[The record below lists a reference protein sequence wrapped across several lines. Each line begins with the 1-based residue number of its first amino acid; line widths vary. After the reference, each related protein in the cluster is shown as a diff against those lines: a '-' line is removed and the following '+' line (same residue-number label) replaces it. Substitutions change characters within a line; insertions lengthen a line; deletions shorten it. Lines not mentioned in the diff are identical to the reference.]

1 MILSGAS
8 MRDDRISITEMF
20 RPFVDSKQQ
29 FLGLGEA
36 WVEFLSYLKKRRGA
50 DIRTF
55 RRMEEIDR
63 AMSYVADALL
73 DEGNAD
79 EVDREW
85 FSQFERRQDVTAAFQ
100 SFIKHRGLAPAQ
112 VQDCF
117 NAKARR
123 AI

>member
-1 MILSGAS
+1 

-85 FSQFERRQDVTAAFQ
+85 FSQFPAA
-100 SFIKHRGLAPAQ
+100 SRNPRTLLRLCAALSR
-112 VQDCF
+112 
-117 NAKARR
+117 ARVSAR
-123 AI
+123 